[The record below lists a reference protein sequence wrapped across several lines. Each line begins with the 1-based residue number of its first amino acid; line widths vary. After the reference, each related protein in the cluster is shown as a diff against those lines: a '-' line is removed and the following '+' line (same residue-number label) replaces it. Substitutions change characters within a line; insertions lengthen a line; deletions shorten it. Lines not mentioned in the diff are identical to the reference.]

1 LAEARKIAPLV
12 TTSWLAK
19 NADEPGLIIVD
30 IRPEEEY
37 SQGHIP
43 GAVNAPFASW
53 AVTRG
58 QLIVELPDP
67 DELFGVIGAAGIDTD
82 SRVVIVNK
90 TDSLNNR
97 ADAARVACTLFYAG
111 VKNAAVLDGGHNK
124 WRQEARPI
132 SQEAVRP
139 RPKAYRGQ
147 LDKGLFVNKEYV
159 KKRLGQTTIV
169 DARDPSDYFGA
180 TQDPYSSRPGHIP
193 TAVSL
198 PMPWVWTEAGTH
210 KSLEE
215 LRAMAAGVIG
225 EDKGKEII
233 IYCGAGGFASNWC
246 FVLREL
252 LGYTDIKIYDGA
264 AQEWT
269 SDPKAPVVKYSWS

>member
-1 LAEARKIAPLV
+1 LAKARKITPLV
-12 TTSWLAK
+12 TTPWLAE

-30 IRPEEEY
+30 VRTEAEY

-58 QLIVELPDP
+58 QLMVELPDP
-67 DELFGVIGAAGIDTD
+67 DELFEVIGAAGIEAD

-90 TDSLNNR
+90 TDSLNSR
-97 ADAARVACTLFYAG
+97 ADAARVACTLFYSG
-111 VKNAAVLDGGHNK
+111 VKNVAVLDGGHNK
-124 WRQEARPI
+124 WLKEARPI
-132 SQEAVRP
+132 SREAVRP
-139 RPKAYRGQ
+139 KPKAYRGQ
-147 LDKGLFVNKEYV
+147 LDKSLFVTKEYV

-169 DARDPSDYFGA
+169 DARDPSDYFGN

-193 TAVSL
+193 TAICL
-198 PMPWVWTEAGTH
+198 PMPWVWTEAGTY
-210 KSLEE
+210 KSPEE
-215 LRAMAAGVIG
+215 LKSMAAGVIG
-225 EDKGKEII
+225 EDREQEII
-233 IYCGAGGFASNWC
+233 IYCGVGGFASTWC

-269 SDPKAPVVKYSWS
+269 SDPEAPVARYSWS